1 MVDQKKSKTEKT
13 EQSKKENIIQ
23 TTDDKKGKQILRGT
37 SSEAKNE

>member
-23 TTDDKKGKQILRGT
+23 TTDDKKGEKHELFK
-37 SSEAKNE
+37 ENKY